1 LKTFIL
7 KLLVS
12 VLLVYLLFEFTIGK
26 RIDYLQNQI
35 KEIKNKENR
44 EEIKNKI
51 LEELEKAN
59 KKENILE
66 ERERKIIST
75 FIEKINKEL
84 TSEKSK

>member
-1 LKTFIL
+1 MKIFIL
-7 KLLVS
+7 KLLLS
-12 VLLVYLLFEFTIGK
+12 IIFVYLLFEFTIGK